1 MSTEPAVLLKRSDGP
16 FYRVHIGQDYEA
28 AAKLLSTQQAFTVCP
43 ILIGPSSSLDAANLV
58 SKAIQALC
66 KPLKNNWFEAPSANI
81 AATILLQAL
90 SSTPEPEADNR
101 QDSSEEGLLGP
112 SPNCTEPTQKEVDN
126 EEAEAPNCTGETE
139 SCHTGDTDAT
149 LSPLSPP
156 SPLSPLSPLWN
167 YVAPCIAKDASRAA
181 EIRRIL
187 IQELGK
193 TEGKR
198 ILSYCMA
205 TVAKDSHGQKN
216 RVLKANGT
224 LLKVKH

>member
-1 MSTEPAVLLKRSDGP
+1 M
-16 FYRVHIGQDYEA
+16 
-28 AAKLLSTQQAFTVCP
+28 
-43 ILIGPSSSLDAANLV
+43 
-58 SKAIQALC
+58 
-66 KPLKNNWFEAPSANI
+66 
-81 AATILLQAL
+81 
-90 SSTPEPEADNR
+90 
-101 QDSSEEGLLGP
+101 QDSSEEGLLDP
-112 SPNCTEPTQKEVDN
+112 SPNCTEPTQKEMDN
-126 EEAEAPNCTGETE
+126 EEAEAPNCTSETE

-149 LSPLSPP
+149 
-156 SPLSPLSPLWN
+156 LSPLWN

-224 LLKVKH
+224 LLKLKH

>member
-28 AAKLLSTQQAFTVCP
+28 AAKLLSTEQAFAVCP

-66 KPLKNNWFEAPSANI
+66 KPLKNSWFEAPSADI
-81 AATILLQAL
+81 AAIILLQAL

-101 QDSSEEGLLGP
+101 QEESP
-112 SPNCTEPTQKEVDN
+112 SPNCTEHTQTEVDN
-126 EEAEAPNCTGETE
+126 EEAEAPYCTE
-139 SCHTGDTDAT
+139 SCHTGNTDAA
-149 LSPLSPP
+149 
-156 SPLSPLSPLWN
+156 LWN

-181 EIRRIL
+181 DIRRIL

-205 TVAKDSHGQKN
+205 TVAKDSNGQKN

-224 LLKVKH
+224 LLKLKP

>member
-1 MSTEPAVLLKRSDGP
+1 MSSQPAVLLKRSDGP

-28 AAKLLSTQQAFTVCP
+28 AAKLLSTEQAFAVCP

-66 KPLKNNWFEAPSANI
+66 KPLKNSWFEAPSADI
-81 AATILLQAL
+81 AAIILLQAL

-101 QDSSEEGLLGP
+101 QEEGTT
-112 SPNCTEPTQKEVDN
+112 NCTEPTQKEVDN
-126 EEAEAPNCTGETE
+126 EEAEAPNCTE
-139 SCHTGDTDAT
+139 SCHSGNTDAA
-149 LSPLSPP
+149 
-156 SPLSPLSPLWN
+156 LWN
-167 YVAPCIAKDASRAA
+167 YVAPCIATDASRAA
-181 EIRRIL
+181 DIRRIL

-205 TVAKDSHGQKN
+205 TVAKDSNGQKN

-224 LLKVKH
+224 LLKLKP

>member
-1 MSTEPAVLLKRSDGP
+1 MSTKPAVLLKRSDGP

-28 AAKLLSTQQAFTVCP
+28 AAKLLSTEQAFAVCP

-66 KPLKNNWFEAPSANI
+66 KPLKNSWFEAPSVDI

-90 SSTPEPEADNR
+90 SSTTDPEADNR
-101 QDSSEEGLLGP
+101 QDSSEEGLLHP
-112 SPNCTEPTQKEVDN
+112 SPNYTEPTQKEMDN
-126 EEAEAPNCTGETE
+126 EEAEAPNCAGETE

-149 LSPLSPP
+149 LSPL
-156 SPLSPLSPLWN
+156 WN
-167 YVAPCIAKDASRAA
+167 YVAPCVAKDASRAS

-224 LLKVKH
+224 LLKLKR

>member
-1 MSTEPAVLLKRSDGP
+1 MSSQPAVLLKRSDGP

-43 ILIGPSSSLDAANLV
+43 ILVGPSSSLHAANLV

-66 KPLKNNWFEAPSANI
+66 KPLKNSWFEAPSVDI

-90 SSTPEPEADNR
+90 SSTTDPEADNR
-101 QDSSEEGLLGP
+101 QDSSDSSEEGLFPGENP

-126 EEAEAPNCTGETE
+126 EEAEAPNCTE
-139 SCHTGDTDAT
+139 SCHTGNTDAA
-149 LSPLSPP
+149 
-156 SPLSPLSPLWN
+156 LWN

-181 EIRRIL
+181 DIRRIL

-205 TVAKDSHGQKN
+205 TVAKDSNGQKN

-224 LLKVKH
+224 LLKLKH

>member
-1 MSTEPAVLLKRSDGP
+1 MSSQPAVLLKRSDGP

-28 AAKLLSTQQAFTVCP
+28 VAKLLCAQQTFAANP
-43 ILIGPSSSLDAANLV
+43 ILTGPSSSLDAANLA

-66 KPLKNNWFEAPSANI
+66 KPLKNSWFEAPSADI
-81 AATILLQAL
+81 AAIILLQAL

-101 QDSSEEGLLGP
+101 QEEGP

-126 EEAEAPNCTGETE
+126 EEAEAPSCTK
-139 SCHTGDTDAT
+139 SCHTGNTDAA
-149 LSPLSPP
+149 
-156 SPLSPLSPLWN
+156 LWN

-198 ILSYCMA
+198 ILSYCVA
-205 TVAKDSHGQKN
+205 TAATDSHEQKA
-216 RVLKANGT
+216 RVLKTSWT
-224 LLKVKH
+224 LLKLKQ